1 MVDGWAGNSMPPKT
15 LSAEEIASAMAEL
28 HAYWQYSSDTHAISR
43 EFKTRDFAEA
53 LLVTNLVATVA
64 ERHNHHP
71 DIKMGWGYCVIAFT
85 THSVKAL
92 TALDIHCAAKIDVL
106 SDSLFNDQ

>member
-15 LSAEEIASAMAEL
+15 LSAEDIAGAMAEL
-28 HAYWQYSSDTHAISR
+28 HADWQYSSNTHAISR

-53 LLVTNLVATVA
+53 LLVTNLVAAVA

-71 DIKMGWGYCVIAFT
+71 DIKMGWGYCHIEFT
-85 THSVKAL
+85 THSTQSL
-92 TALDIHCAAKIDVL
+92 TELDIRCAKKLDGLHTFLI
-106 SDSLFNDQ
+106 SE